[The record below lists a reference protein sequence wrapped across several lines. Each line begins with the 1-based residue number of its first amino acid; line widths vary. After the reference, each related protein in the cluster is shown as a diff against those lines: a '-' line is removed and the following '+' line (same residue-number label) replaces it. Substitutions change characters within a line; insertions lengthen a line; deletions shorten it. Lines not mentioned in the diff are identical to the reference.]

1 MDMKTKDVDAERSR
15 AERILGAVAQVMRG
29 SRSTCLFGVVREDG
43 AVVPWM
49 DGTASWSS
57 VEEFKADVASQGRA
71 SALLEHHA
79 GSGVYFGAGVVLTS
93 GAVVEAGGRRRRW
106 RSEKAFLKAA
116 GAMDAD
122 LVRWS
127 PGRRV
132 RNSEDSSEKGLQ

>member
-49 DGTASWSS
+49 DGADPWPCMD
-57 VEEFKADVASQGRA
+57 EFLEDAHGRGLA
-71 SALLEHHA
+71 SALLERRH
-79 GSGVYFGAGVVLTS
+79 GEGYFGAGVVLPS
-93 GAVVEAGGRRRRW
+93 GAVIEAEGRRRRW
-106 RSEKAFLKAA
+106 RSEKAFLKAV
-116 GAMDAD
+116 GSMGAD
-122 LVRWS
+122 LVRWH

-132 RNSEDSSEKGLQ
+132 RSRKKAPEDGLR